1 MPTTMC
7 RARGRQYGATA
18 GGAAGARYILE
29 EMSPRRS
36 GSPSVLLAKACFTK
50 EGRPAARVEQ
60 HEERARAPVWR
71 DVHVLLWSTDY
82 RPGPLAELAEA
93 TPLAMGPGVLMAE
106 ALSTSSCAVLPHRH
120 GGDA

>member
-1 MPTTMC
+1 MHLCGGMYLCC
-7 RARGRQYGATA
+7 RA
-18 GGAAGARYILE
+18 
-29 EMSPRRS
+29 
-36 GSPSVLLAKACFTK
+36 
-50 EGRPAARVEQ
+50 
-60 HEERARAPVWR
+60 
-71 DVHVLLWSTDY
+71 VLLWSTDY